1 MFIYISKIDTNKIL
15 QILKTLRREVF
26 VINSLQIV
34 YVMKL
39 ISAILHAIRVINVLK
54 LLVLVLGINKMSF
67 LNGIQIVYPVKI
79 FEELPIN

>member
-34 YVMKL
+34 YVMKV
-39 ISAILHAIRVINVLK
+39 ISAILHAVRVINVLK
-54 LLVLVLGINKMSF
+54 LLILSIWV
-67 LNGIQIVYPVKI
+67 
-79 FEELPIN
+79 